1 MTISWAA
8 WAGPTAVSAT
18 ARATAAKI
26 PKYRRIA
33 ILLACRRDRCRR
45 PSTPLLLRARLLDVL
60 GDHIVVGAEPV
71 RLSRELPA
79 LDLIDLDQPAALVI
93 VRRDLERRHEP
104 AQREVCDLLEPLLH
118 VLARDPAV
126 GLGPDRVQIG
136 RASCRER
143 GWSSV
148 VGVAVE
154 SK

>member
-60 GDHIVVGAEPV
+60 GDHIVVGG
-71 RLSRELPA
+71 REEV
-79 LDLIDLDQPAALVI
+79 AAWTG
-93 VRRDLERRHEP
+93 
-104 AQREVCDLLEPLLH
+104 
-118 VLARDPAV
+118 V
-126 GLGPDRVQIG
+126 GSGGVVDG
-136 RASCRER
+136 RAHVRTPVTWPSRM
-143 GWSSV
+143 
-148 VGVAVE
+148 
-154 SK
+154 